1 MRTKQEL
8 MSPERG
14 RKKERERE
22 SEYRVMWELNALL
35 WICWSGCDGAYYVNI
50 MASEDTDK
58 V

>member
-1 MRTKQEL
+1 